1 MLSDDADNVIAGTS
15 RPIVLTNV
23 DNTISGAGQLGSG
36 QLTLINKASGTIIAT
51 GTHELVI
58 DTGSSTFSNAGL
70 VQATGTGGLVVTGS
84 MDNTG
89 TLWADGSTITI
100 HGAVTGTGQSIISGN
115 GMIEFGAAST
125 AHTTFDATA
134 SGTLV
139 LANAFDFSGTVAGFD
154 GNDAL
159 VLGNVAGGTA
169 TTLDYVAGADGH
181 SGVLNVSDGVHSA
194 AIAFDGAYDAAGFAF
209 ETDSA
214 GHAVI
219 RYSPIHAD
227 AVLV

>member
-1 MLSDDADNVIAGTS
+1 MTIGDGAMLPLSGIIDNTGIIGLKSAGVGTLLQLIQDGITLQGGGQVTLSDDTNNVIAGTS
-15 RPIVLTNV
+15 ASIILTNV

-36 QLTLINKASGTIIAT
+36 QLTLINQVDGKIIAT

-70 VQATGTGGLVVTGS
+70 VQATGTGGPVVTGS
-84 MDNTG
+84 IDNRG

-115 GMIEFGAAST
+115 GMIEFDAAST

-139 LANAFDFSGTVAGFD
+139 LANAFDFSGSVAGFD

-159 VLGNVAGGTA
+159 VLGNF
-169 TTLDYVAGADGH
+169 
-181 SGVLNVSDGVHSA
+181 SGRDRDDPGL
-194 AIAFDGAYDAAGFAF
+194 
-209 ETDSA
+209 
-214 GHAVI
+214 
-219 RYSPIHAD
+219 RRRRRWP
-227 AVLV
+227 